1 MNILVTGATGFIG
14 KHLISYLSK
23 RHNLYI
29 LVRSGSNCTFLN
41 VNNVFVFSENIDE
54 LAAYLRKEKID
65 GIIHLASFYIAEHKS
80 EQIKDLVLSNIY
92 LGTALL
98 EACKK
103 AETKWFL
110 NTGTI
115 WQNYNVS
122 DKSDEYNPVDLYA
135 ASKQAFITMAKY
147 YTETSK
153 LRFCTLKLCDTY
165 GPGDTRKKVLALF
178 DRIAFTGETLAMSPG
193 GQKLDLLHIDDVV
206 NGFEQLAN
214 MLNDE
219 TVSVLS
225 EYVLSSGKQISLREL
240 ADIYENL
247 YDVRLNINWGGRA
260 YRKREVMRPYQGN
273 ILPGWKALVLLNN
286 INGGGGDDTLYIPFA
301 PMRNYKKVA

>member
-122 DKSDEYNPVDLYA
+122 DKSDEYNPVDLYNNG
-135 ASKQAFITMAKY
+135 Q
-147 YTETSK
+147 
-153 LRFCTLKLCDTY
+153 
-165 GPGDTRKKVLALF
+165 VL
-178 DRIAFTGETLAMSPG
+178 
-193 GQKLDLLHIDDVV
+193 
-206 NGFEQLAN
+206 
-214 MLNDE
+214 
-219 TVSVLS
+219 
-225 EYVLSSGKQISLREL
+225 
-240 ADIYENL
+240 
-247 YDVRLNINWGGRA
+247 
-260 YRKREVMRPYQGN
+260 YRNE
-273 ILPGWKALVLLNN
+273 
-286 INGGGGDDTLYIPFA
+286 
-301 PMRNYKKVA
+301 

>member
-1 MNILVTGATGFIG
+1 
-14 KHLISYLSK
+14 
-23 RHNLYI
+23 
-29 LVRSGSNCTFLN
+29 
-41 VNNVFVFSENIDE
+41 
-54 LAAYLRKEKID
+54 
-65 GIIHLASFYIAEHKS
+65 
-80 EQIKDLVLSNIY
+80 
-92 LGTALL
+92 
-98 EACKK
+98 
-103 AETKWFL
+103 
-110 NTGTI
+110 
-115 WQNYNVS
+115 
-122 DKSDEYNPVDLYA
+122 
-135 ASKQAFITMAKY
+135 
-147 YTETSK
+147 
-153 LRFCTLKLCDTY
+153 
-165 GPGDTRKKVLALF
+165 
-178 DRIAFTGETLAMSPG
+178 MSPG

-286 INGGGGDDTLYIPFA
+286 INGGG
-301 PMRNYKKVA
+301 

>member
-178 DRIAFTGETLAMSPG
+178 DRIAFTGESETPREVAQMVRDEIARLRQNGVDPELFTLVKNQMYGEMLADVENVDDAAEEMGMAFLKGRTLADEIEA
-193 GQKLDLLHIDDVV
+193 LATLTVDDV
-206 NGFEQLAN
+206 N
-214 MLNDE
+214 
-219 TVSVLS
+219 
-225 EYVLSSGKQISLREL
+225 
-240 ADIYENL
+240 
-247 YDVRLNINWGGRA
+247 
-260 YRKREVMRPYQGN
+260 
-273 ILPGWKALVLLNN
+273 KALQTMLLEENSA
-286 INGGGGDDTLYIPFA
+286 YIQIDP
-301 PMRNYKKVA
+301 KE